1 ERNEPLDLGPDDRGG
16 RPRSRVA
23 VQIRSC
29 MVEITA
35 IHQVGG
41 IEHPHIASVRWRNPQ
56 GGGTGQ
62 NSREEMVAW
71 LRASRQNQAYVSNG
85 ATPVYVGVRDATP
98 PYIQT
103 YADGIWLNIYMALPL
118 YL

>member
-1 ERNEPLDLGPDDRGG
+1 
-16 RPRSRVA
+16 
-23 VQIRSC
+23 

-56 GGGTGQ
+56 TADTGQ
-62 NSREEMVAW
+62 NTREEMVVW
-71 LRASRQNQAYVSNG
+71 LRASPDNLAYVSNG
-85 ATPVYVGVRDATP
+85 ATPVYVRVRDANP

-103 YADGIWLNIYMALPL
+103 
-118 YL
+118 

>member
-1 ERNEPLDLGPDDRGG
+1 
-16 RPRSRVA
+16 
-23 VQIRSC
+23 

-56 GGGTGQ
+56 DGATGQ
-62 NSREEMVAW
+62 NSRGEMVAW
-71 LRASRQNQAYVSNG
+71 LRADAQNQAFVSNG
-85 ATPVYVGVRDATP
+85 ATPVYVRVRNADP

-103 YADGIWLNIYMALPL
+103 YADGIWQNNLLALPR
-118 YL
+118 Y